1 MVSNYQCAAFV
12 NVIYYLFQTKCLFL
26 NVHCQSL
33 LQLFLFEIPKGSL
46 GLIFAVR
53 TQIMRTRTWRCVQS
67 SNKWTSKDSAS
78 QLQQAFMPIKWLI
91 LQEFKHCSILIFNLG
106 CILGLKTQ
114 AATKVWKQWNSVRGF
129 NKSRC
134 WALRSAF
141 DSERESDHSE
151 GNCQWQANHETSLS
165 LGKTGIDFRGAL
177 EGKMLFCKQCCS
189 FETGLKKEFP
199 PDIFT
204 ALQLWMNYNE
214 LLYPILSFLNRFWYI
229 PWYW

>member
-1 MVSNYQCAAFV
+1 MFRLSSLLHHEIILILFWKLASLISGYVPFEKQEMVSNYQCTAFV
-12 NVIYYLFQTKCLFL
+12 SVIYYLFQTKCLFL

-67 SNKWTSKDSAS
+67 SNKWTSKDSAF

-114 AATKVWKQWNSVRGF
+114 AATKVWKQWDSVKGF
-129 NKSRC
+129 NKSSC
-134 WALRSAF
+134 WAPRSAS
-141 DSERESDHSE
+141 DSERKADHNE
-151 GNCQWQANHETSLS
+151 GNCQWQAVRHPCHWGR
-165 LGKTGIDFRGAL
+165 LGLISVAH
-177 EGKMLFCKQCCS
+177 
-189 FETGLKKEFP
+189 
-199 PDIFT
+199 
-204 ALQLWMNYNE
+204 
-214 LLYPILSFLNRFWYI
+214 
-229 PWYW
+229 